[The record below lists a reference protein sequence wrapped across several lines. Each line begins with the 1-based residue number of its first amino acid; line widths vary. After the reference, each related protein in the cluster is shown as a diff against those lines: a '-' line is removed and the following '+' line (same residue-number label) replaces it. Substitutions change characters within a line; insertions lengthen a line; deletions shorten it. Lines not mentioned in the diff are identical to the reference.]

1 MKKRL
6 ALIIVALSVMLC
18 GCGGYREIDRGYLV
32 TCIGISTK
40 DGAVN
45 ILAEVLSSS
54 YAAEKSS
61 DRVVLSGSGESVSL
75 AYKDLKDSLV
85 KPLYFEQLGAVVL
98 ENTDFQN
105 SKEIDGVKQDV
116 YLVKTDDIKSLFE
129 SDTPS
134 GVLGYDII
142 TLIKTQSKQKKI
154 EISNQLY
161 NSQNKSFDLPIVN
174 FIGGKLIIKVSEKNV
189 NTKIYAS
196 HISRKRAFYTWK
208 CYNFNALV

>member
-45 ILAEVLSSS
+45 ILAEALSSS
-54 YAAEKSS
+54 DAAEKSS
-61 DRVVLSGSGESVSL
+61 ERVVLSGSGESVSL
-75 AYKDLKDSLV
+75 AYKDLKNSLV
-85 KPLYFEQLGAVVL
+85 KPLYFEQLGAVVI

-105 SKEIDGVKQDV
+105 AKEIDGVKQDV

-129 SDTPS
+129 GDTPS

-174 FIGGKLIIKVSEKNV
+174 FIGGKLIIKVSEK
-189 NTKIYAS
+189 
-196 HISRKRAFYTWK
+196 
-208 CYNFNALV
+208 

>member
-6 ALIIVALSVMLC
+6 ALIIVALSVILC

-32 TCIGISTK
+32 TSLGISTK

-45 ILAEVLSSS
+45 ISAEALSSS
-54 YAAEKSS
+54 DVSDKSS
-61 DRVVLSGSGESVSL
+61 ERVVLSGSGESVSL

-98 ENTDFQN
+98 ENIDFKN
-105 SKEIDGVKQDV
+105 VKEIGGIKQDV
-116 YLVKTDDIKSLFE
+116 YLVKTDNIKALFE

-142 TLIKTQSKQKKI
+142 TLIKTQSKEKKI
-154 EISNQLY
+154 KISNQLY
-161 NSQNKSFDLPIVN
+161 NLQNKSFDLPTVN
-174 FIGGKLIIKVSEKNV
+174 FINGTLIIKVSEK
-189 NTKIYAS
+189 
-196 HISRKRAFYTWK
+196 
-208 CYNFNALV
+208 